1 MSQESARVR
10 ALGVLCL
17 CLYLAKKTT
26 QQLVMPITVA
36 LEGGRGCTSL
46 EEEQRRPWGLSG
58 QAGSERLTEK
68 KRQIDCLVIMGMKAY
83 CSSLT
88 TQTQAQDNNTHICM
102 VHVDCI

>member
-26 QQLVMPITVA
+26 QQPVMPITVA
-36 LEGGRGCTSL
+36 LEGGLGCTSL

-68 KRQIDCLVIMGMKAY
+68 KRQIDCLVIMGMK
-83 CSSLT
+83 T